1 MILIPIK
8 IEIESLFIGN
18 LLPTFSISFSF
29 TLPSHSQLDATLRPS
44 AGVMFSQKQSQ
55 NCCRATKEA
64 PAAVKDLFVVAKL
77 AKGELFGAPEWG
89 SERRINCPSIEQ
101 NKPHQ
106 PASNLFAEKKTKLPS
121 QGELLLFFR
130 SAEEELWP
138 RLFAH
143 LFQFGSGNE
152 STVSDYHCSSAPAPA
167 PQLPRNSCRGGGSD
181 QKKPSKRWKAGLD
194 QSNPSSFKLKS
205 KSILLQD
212 KKFSWHWTSCCWSTR
227 NAGVGQVN

>member
-1 MILIPIK
+1 MPPFVPQLESCFRRSNPKTAAEQRKKHQPQSKTYLWSRNWQRGSSLVLQSGGVSEELIA
-8 IEIESLFIGN
+8 
-18 LLPTFSISFSF
+18 
-29 TLPSHSQLDATLRPS
+29 HQLS
-44 AGVMFSQKQSQ
+44 
-55 NCCRATKEA
+55 
-64 PAAVKDLFVVAKL
+64 
-77 AKGELFGAPEWG
+77 
-89 SERRINCPSIEQ
+89 RINRTS
-101 NKPHQ
+101 

-130 SAEEELWP
+130 SAAEEELWP

-152 STVSDYHCSSAPAPA
+152 STVSDYHCSSAPP